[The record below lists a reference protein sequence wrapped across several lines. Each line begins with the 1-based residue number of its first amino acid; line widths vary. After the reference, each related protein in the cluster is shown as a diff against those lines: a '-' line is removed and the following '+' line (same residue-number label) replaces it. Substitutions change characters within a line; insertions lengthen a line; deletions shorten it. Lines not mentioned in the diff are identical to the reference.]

1 MAGHLEMQSSAYELE
16 DEPRL
21 GHAAIK
27 ATNSDGSSS
36 KVRSRWTSIRPHLSA
51 SHREADPDFDS
62 KNYMHTSSLAG
73 NLPSR
78 SPLSRD
84 VFGKLVALKVK
95 NLIIE
100 DTLLVTFKHL
110 FRLKFHSWS

>member
-1 MAGHLEMQSSAYELE
+1 MQSSAYELE

-27 ATNSDGSSS
+27 ATNSDRSSS
-36 KVRSRWTSIRPHLSA
+36 KVRSRWTSIRPHLST
-51 SHREADPDFDS
+51 SHREADRAFDS
-62 KNYMHTSSLAG
+62 KNYTHTSSSAG
-73 NLPSR
+73 NLPSS

-95 NLIIE
+95 NLIVE
-100 DTLLVTFKHL
+100 DTLFLPL
-110 FRLKFHSWS
+110 

>member
-1 MAGHLEMQSSAYELE
+1 MQSSAYELE

-51 SHREADPDFDS
+51 SHREADQAFDS
-62 KNYMHTSSLAG
+62 KNYTRTSSSAG
-73 NLPSR
+73 NLPSS

-95 NLIIE
+95 NLIID
-100 DTLLVTFKHL
+100 DTLL
-110 FRLKFHSWS
+110 RLL